1 MRYPTTST
9 FGLLAA
15 ALRPVAPRRP
25 TWGRSTFAPATL
37 AAFLVV
43 AATAPATS
51 ATLVVLAPHP
61 DDGEASCGGL
71 IANATA
77 AGHEVV
83 VLTMTGGELGVPGMG
98 PQEARA
104 LRTREAREAAALLGA
119 RAEMFGAVD
128 GSLAVDAPTLERL
141 ADTLVRLHPA
151 LVLAPWPLDVHADH
165 QATGLLAWRVFQDR
179 RFAFELYFYET
190 TNSPHTK
197 SFSFTPTDFVDIS
210 EVSKKKVEAAS
221 RHRSQNAA
229 EWMEM
234 YVTLARVRGWDADV
248 SSAEAYAKARSS
260 SGLGGRTEPA
270 SRLLPALREPSA
282 PR

>member
-1 MRYPTTST
+1 MKHQNTST
-9 FGLLAA
+9 VEPPIAA
-15 ALRPVAPRRP
+15 SRPISPRRP
-25 TWGRSTFAPATL
+25 TARRSTFAPATL
-37 AAFLVV
+37 AAFLFV

-83 VLTMTGGELGVPGMG
+83 VLTMTGGELGIAGMG
-98 PQEARA
+98 PQDARA

-119 RAEMFGAVD
+119 RIEMFGAVD

-141 ADTLVRLHPA
+141 ADTLVRLHST

-179 RFAFELYFYET
+179 RLAFELYFYET

-210 EVSKKKVEAAS
+210 EVLKRKVEAAS

-248 SSAEAYAKARSS
+248 SSAEAYAKARNS

-270 SRLLPALREPSA
+270 ARLLPALRAPSA